1 MSGEGHLT
9 IRIVHIINALDIDL
23 PLWRRQKKRSLSGHI
38 HTWKRPKEKNEA
50 N

>member
-1 MSGEGHLT
+1 MSVEGHLT
-9 IRIVHIINALDIDL
+9 IRNVHIIDALDMDL

-38 HTWKRPKEKNEA
+38 HTWKSPKEKDEA